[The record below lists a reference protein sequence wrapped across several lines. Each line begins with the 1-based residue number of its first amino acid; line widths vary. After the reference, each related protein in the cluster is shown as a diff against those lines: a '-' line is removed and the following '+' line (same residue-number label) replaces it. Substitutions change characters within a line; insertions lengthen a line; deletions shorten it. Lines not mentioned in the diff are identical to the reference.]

1 MARIEQAIIL
11 AGGEGQRLKPFT
23 RLRPKVMIPVANKP
37 ILRYVVDAL
46 AESGIRHIVLVIGYR
61 REEIQDYFG
70 SGKKFGVD
78 ITYVVQNTQVGTAD
92 ALKQAKN
99 IAATRFLVLPGDNII
114 KAETVRPL
122 VDASGNTVIVKCQ
135 PDISQ
140 YGVVIAKSG
149 KVSGFV
155 EKPEDAL
162 SYLVNTGIYAL
173 DHAIFPFIDQ
183 ETDLPL
189 ALQTMVDTGYCLDVQ
204 ETKATWLDAVYPID
218 ILRLNESMLV
228 HLSSSTAGT
237 IEDNVVL
244 KGKVSIGNNSTI
256 KSGSYI
262 VGPAIIGDN
271 CEIGPSVCI
280 FQGTSIGNNVSV
292 YPFSQIKNCVVGN
305 EVVIGSNCYLRDS
318 VIAPGC
324 VFGHGVTI
332 RSQEMV
338 CAEEGEGKVA
348 KLGALIG
355 DFCEL
360 EDNIVI
366 NAGISLGAKV
376 RVKSMKVIYEDIPEG
391 SLIY

>member
-1 MARIEQAIIL
+1 
-11 AGGEGQRLKPFT
+11 
-23 RLRPKVMIPVANKP
+23 
-37 ILRYVVDAL
+37 L
-46 AESGIRHIVLVIGYR
+46 AESGIRHIVLVTGYR

-114 KAETVRPL
+114 SAETVHPL
-122 VDASGNTVIVKCQ
+122 VDASVNTVIVRCQ
-135 PDISQ
+135 PNVSQ
-140 YGVVIAKSG
+140 YGIVMAKNG
-149 KVSGFV
+149 RVSGFI

-173 DHAIFPFIDQ
+173 DHAIFPFIEQ
-183 ETDLPL
+183 ETDLPI
-189 ALQTMVDTGYCLDVQ
+189 ALQTMVDTGYGLDVQ

-218 ILRLNESMLV
+218 ILRLNESMLT
-228 HLSSSTAGT
+228 HISSSTGG
-237 IEDNVVL
+237 IVENNVVL
-244 KGKVSIGNNSTI
+244 KGKISIGNNSII
-256 KSGSYI
+256 KSGSYV
-262 VGPAIIGDN
+262 VGPAIIGEN
-271 CEIGPSVCI
+271 CEIGPGVCI

-305 EVVIGSNCYLRDS
+305 EVVIGSNCFFQDS
-318 VIAPGC
+318 IIASGC
-324 VFGHGVTI
+324 VFGHGITI
-332 RSQEMV
+332 RSQEIV
-338 CAEEGEGKVA
+338 RPEYGEGSAA

-391 SLIY
+391 SLVY

>member
-37 ILRYVVDAL
+37 ILRYIVEAL
-46 AESGIRHIVLVIGYR
+46 AESGIRHIVLVTGYR

-114 KAETVRPL
+114 SAETVHPL
-122 VDASGNTVIVKCQ
+122 VDASVNTVIVRCQ
-135 PDISQ
+135 PNVSQ
-140 YGVVIAKSG
+140 YGIVMAKNG
-149 KVSGFV
+149 RVSGFI

-173 DHAIFPFIDQ
+173 DHAIFPFIEQ
-183 ETDLPL
+183 ETDLPI
-189 ALQTMVDTGYCLDVQ
+189 ALQTMVDTGYGLDVQ

-218 ILRLNESMLV
+218 ILRLNESMLT
-228 HLSSSTAGT
+228 HISSSTGG
-237 IEDNVVL
+237 IVENNVVL
-244 KGKVSIGNNSTI
+244 KGKISIGNNSII
-256 KSGSYI
+256 KSGSYV
-262 VGPAIIGDN
+262 VGPAIIGEN
-271 CEIGPSVCI
+271 CEIGPGVCI

-305 EVVIGSNCYLRDS
+305 EVVIGSNCFFQDS
-318 VIAPGC
+318 IIASGC
-324 VFGHGVTI
+324 VFGHGITI
-332 RSQEMV
+332 RSQEIV
-338 CAEEGEGKVA
+338 RPEYGEGSAA

-391 SLIY
+391 SLVY